1 MADNDQH
8 NINIDHDPQ
17 TRKGVFSDFAMVRT
31 KGGTS
36 RLDFVQRDIEL
47 DGGDEQAVLAAR
59 VFMSNEDLLALR
71 DMLVQHTSSWK
82 VDGDGAE
89 A

>member
-1 MADNDQH
+1 MTEEQQH

-17 TRKGVFSDFAMVRT
+17 TRKGVYSDFTLVRT
-31 KGGTS
+31 KGGVS

-47 DGGDEQAVLAAR
+47 EGGDEQAVLAAR